1 MRLERTKGMMGAGL
15 IACLITAMA
24 IIGVACGDNGGATPA
39 VTQADAEAV
48 STQRAAQ
55 AGQSGPAGIW
65 VTGTGSVQLAPDLAL
80 PNVGVE
86 TFGETVADAR
96 QQAATAMDS
105 ILGTLSGTGVADRD
119 IQTRYF
125 NISPQY
131 EYHEVEVSG
140 RRQSKQVLVGYRVN
154 NSVTVKLRDLDAVG
168 ETIDGVAEAGG
179 DTVRIDGIRFTVE
192 DTDRLIDDLREMAV
206 ADAQAKAKHLADL
219 AGVSIGRLVYV
230 AEGGG
235 APVTQDFFGSPER
248 VVRQMA
254 LESGSP
260 VSGGELELSLSVQ
273 AGFSIE

>member
-1 MRLERTKGMMGAGL
+1 MRLRGIRGMMGIGA
-15 IACLITAMA
+15 IACLAA
-24 IIGVACGDNGGATPA
+24 LGVIGVACGDNGNATMA
-39 VTQADAEAV
+39 SSAEAV
-48 STQRAAQ
+48 DAQRAAQ

-65 VTGTGSVQLAPDLAL
+65 VTGTGSMQLAPDLAL
-80 PNVGVE
+80 LNVGVE

-230 AEGGG
+230 TEGGG
-235 APVTQDFFGSPER
+235 APVAQDFFGSPER
-248 VVRQMA
+248 VVMKAMA

>member
-1 MRLERTKGMMGAGL
+1 MGLKRTRGMMGAGL
-15 IACLITAMA
+15 MACLITAVA
-24 IIGVACGDNGGATPA
+24 VVGVACGDNGDATPA
-39 VTQADAEAV
+39 ATQADAV
-48 STQRAAQ
+48 SAQQRASQ
-55 AGQSGPAGIW
+55 SGQSGPAGIW
-65 VTGTGSVQLAPDLAL
+65 VTGTGSMQLAPDLAL
-80 PNVGVE
+80 LNVGVE

-105 ILGTLSGTGVADRD
+105 ILGALSGTGVADRD

-140 RRQSKQVLVGYRVN
+140 RRQGKQVLVGYRVN

-192 DTDRLIDDLREMAV
+192 DTDGLMDDLREMAV
-206 ADAQAKAKHLADL
+206 ADAQAKAKHIADL
-219 AGVSIGRLVYV
+219 AGVSMGRLVYV

-235 APVTQDFFGSPER
+235 APVAQDFFGSPER

>member
-24 IIGVACGDNGGATPA
+24 VVGVACGDNGDATPA
-39 VTQADAEAV
+39 ATQADAV
-48 STQRAAQ
+48 SAQQR

-65 VTGTGSVQLAPDLAL
+65 VTGTGSMQLAPDLAL
-80 PNVGVE
+80 LNVGVE

-96 QQAATAMDS
+96 QQAATAMDAVTEA
-105 ILGTLSGTGVADRD
+105 LRGMGVADRD

-154 NSVTVKLRDLDAVG
+154 NSATVKLRDLDAVG
-168 ETIDGVAEAGG
+168 EAIDGVAEAGG
-179 DTVRIDGIRFTVE
+179 DAVRIDGLRFTVE
-192 DTDRLIDDLREMAV
+192 DTDTFMSDLREMAV
-206 ADAQAKAKHLADL
+206 ADAQAKGKHLADL
-219 AGVSIGRLVYV
+219 AGVSLGRLVYV

-235 APVTQDFFGSPER
+235 APVAQDFRGAQER
-248 VVRQMA
+248 VVVMEAMA
-254 LESGSP
+254 MASS

>member
-24 IIGVACGDNGGATPA
+24 VVGVACGDNGDATPA
-39 VTQADAEAV
+39 ATQADAV
-48 STQRAAQ
+48 SAQQRASQ

-65 VTGTGSVQLAPDLAL
+65 VTGTGSMQLAPDLAL
-80 PNVGVE
+80 LNVGVE

-105 ILGTLSGTGVADRD
+105 ILGALSGTGVADRD

-140 RRQSKQVLVGYRVN
+140 RRQGKQVLVGYRVN

-192 DTDRLIDDLREMAV
+192 DTDGLMDDLREMAV
-206 ADAQAKAKHLADL
+206 ADAQAKAKHIADL
-219 AGVSIGRLVYV
+219 AGVSMGRLVYV

-235 APVTQDFFGSPER
+235 APVAQDFRGAQER
-248 VVRQMA
+248 VVVMEAMA
-254 LESGSP
+254 MPSS
-260 VSGGELELSLSVQ
+260 VSGGELEVSLSVQ

>member
-1 MRLERTKGMMGAGL
+1 MIVTGL
-15 IACLITAMA
+15 IACLAA
-24 IIGVACGDNGGATPA
+24 LAVIGVACGDNGGATPA
-39 VTQADAEAV
+39 VTQVDAV
-48 STQRAAQ
+48 SAQQRASQ
-55 AGQSGPAGIW
+55 AGQAGPAGIW
-65 VTGTGSVQLAPDLAL
+65 VTGTGSMQLAPDLAL
-80 PNVGVE
+80 LNVGVE

-105 ILGTLSGTGVADRD
+105 ILGALSGTGVADRD

-140 RRQSKQVLVGYRVN
+140 RRQGKQVLVGYRVN

-179 DTVRIDGIRFTVE
+179 DAVRIDGIRFTVE
-192 DTDRLIDDLREMAV
+192 DTDGLMDDLREMAV

-219 AGVSIGRLVYV
+219 ASVSIGRLVYV
-230 AEGGG
+230 TEGGG
-235 APVTQDFFGSPER
+235 APVAQDFFGSPER

>member
-1 MRLERTKGMMGAGL
+1 MGLKRTRGMVGTAA
-15 IACLITAMA
+15 IACLAA
-24 IIGVACGDNGGATPA
+24 LAVIGFACGDNDGATPA
-39 VTQADAEAV
+39 VTQADAV
-48 STQRAAQ
+48 SVQQRAAQ

-65 VTGTGSVQLAPDLAL
+65 VTGTGSMQLAPDLAL
-80 PNVGVE
+80 LNVGVE

-105 ILGTLSGTGVADRD
+105 VLEALSGMGVADRD
-119 IQTRYF
+119 IQTRFF

-140 RRQSKQVLVGYRVN
+140 RRQGKQVLVGYRVN

-219 AGVSIGRLVYV
+219 ASVSIGRLVYV

-273 AGFSIE
+273 TGFSIE